1 MPAHAGVPRRPSLA
15 VDEDAS
21 EPRLRDRDLR
31 SISRHATCDR
41 SDNSDRRERRSCR
54 ERHKQFHPINLRTS
68 KKPSNV
74 MTCFRPKGVDDPT
87 SDSQEHKREHKSG
100 EVRASRITPSVPGH
114 RGRRS
119 ARQESPPQSAD
130 RTNR

>member
-1 MPAHAGVPRRPSLA
+1 L
-15 VDEDAS
+15 
-21 EPRLRDRDLR
+21 
-31 SISRHATCDR
+31 
-41 SDNSDRRERRSCR
+41 
-54 ERHKQFHPINLRTS
+54 
-68 KKPSNV
+68 NV
-74 MTCFRPKGVDDPT
+74 MTCFPPKGVDDPT
-87 SDSQEHKREHKSG
+87 SDSQEQTREHKSG